1 MTGNARSRG
10 RRLAAFSD
18 QSDGPAASAPTP
30 APTRWSGPIAVE
42 GDLTGDG
49 RIISPGALYWDT
61 LPIPFRVVVS
71 DVGGHDG
78 AEVCGRID
86 TLTRLEDGVI
96 WGEGVFDMASDTG
109 KEAARLV
116 GEGMRTGVSIDTDD
130 VDFEVRVSADLVPS
144 DVLDPDADSPA
155 PAPAPALEVGED
167 GRVKLAEMSSDD
179 EITVIRSARVR
190 AATIVAVPAFEQAR
204 ISLVAAAASPASD
217 GAAPTNGD
225 DAPGAALTPAALA
238 ALTASAIPAEP
249 PAAWFDD
256 PGLTEPTAVHVTRD
270 GRVFGHLAV
279 WGTCHIGLPGRCV
292 EPPRSP
298 SNYAYFRTGAV
309 YTAEGTQVAVGHIT
323 LGTGH
328 AGPRASARAAA
339 EHYDNTGTVVV
350 DVAAGEDAYGI
361 WVAGAVRPG
370 TTPEDI
376 RALRAAPLSGDWR
389 TIGGNLELVG
399 ALAVNVP
406 GFPVPR
412 PSGRVAADEMVTL
425 VAAGVIAPDTA
436 LSAASAP
443 VPRVDRPRPA
453 PADAPAARPS
463 AQALTPSEVTASASA
478 STPAPST
485 PALTLGDLAYLKGL
499 AQSARRAEA
508 RRVSTAS
515 RLAAKVDRSLAEAK
529 VRQAARLLRNV

>member
-1 MTGNARSRG
+1 MKGLARTI
-10 RRLAAFSD
+10 AVTAFALD
-18 QSDGPAASAPTP
+18 DPTAVP
-30 APTRWSGPIAVE
+30 APAPGTAWAGPIAVE

-49 RIISPGALYWDT
+49 RVIAPGALYWDT
-61 LPIPFRVVVS
+61 LPIPFRVVQS

-86 TLTRLEDGVI
+86 SLTRLDGGII
-96 WGEGVFDMASDTG
+96 WGEGVFDASSSVG
-109 KEAARLV
+109 AEAARLV
-116 GEGMRTGVSIDTDD
+116 AEGMRTGVSIDTDD
-130 VDFEVRVSADLVPS
+130 VDFEVRVAADLVP
-144 DVLDPDADSPA
+144 DDLLGVEDPGGGDPV
-155 PAPAPALEVGED
+155 PFEVGPD
-167 GRVKLAEMSSDD
+167 GRVKVAEMSSDD
-179 EITVIRSARVR
+179 EVTVIRSARIR

-204 ISLVAAAASPASD
+204 ISLVAALPAD
-217 GAAPTNGD
+217 GSTVPSTHAYD
-225 DAPGAALTPAALA
+225 DDVDDDRLTPEALA
-238 ALTASAIPAEP
+238 ALTASAIPQEP
-249 PAAWFDD
+249 PEAWFAD
-256 PGLTEPTAVHVTRD
+256 PHLTEPTAIHVTRD

-328 AGPRASARAAA
+328 AGPAASARAAA

-350 DVAAGEDAYGI
+350 DVAAGEDSHGI

-370 TTPEDI
+370 TTPDQI

-412 PSGRVAADEMVTL
+412 PAGRIGSDEMVTL
-425 VAAGVIAPDTA
+425 VAAGVVAPDVA

-453 PADAPAARPS
+453 PAADTAPS
-463 AQALTPSEVTASASA
+463 KVTAA
-478 STPAPST
+478 APPSDG
-485 PALTLGDLAYLKGL
+485 PALTVGDLAYLKGL

-515 RLAAKVDRSLAEAK
+515 RLADRVDRYLAEAK
-529 VRQAARLLRNV
+529 VRQTARMLRNV

>member
-1 MTGNARSRG
+1 MKGLART
-10 RRLAAFSD
+10 AAVTAFALD
-18 QSDGPAASAPTP
+18 DPTAVPAAAPGSAW
-30 APTRWSGPIAVE
+30 AGPIAVE

-49 RIISPGALYWDT
+49 RVIAPGALYWDS
-61 LPIPFRVVVS
+61 LPVPFRVVKE

-86 TLTRLEDGVI
+86 ALTRLDGGVI
-96 WGEGVFDMASDTG
+96 WGEGVFDTASEVGT
-109 KEAARLV
+109 EAARLV
-116 GEGMRTGVSIDTDD
+116 AEGMRTGVSIDTDD
-130 VDFEVRVSADLVPS
+130 VDFEVRVAADMVP
-144 DVLDPDADSPA
+144 DELLGMEDPNGGDPV
-155 PAPAPALEVGED
+155 PFEVGPD
-167 GRVKLAEMSSDD
+167 GRVKIAEMSSDD
-179 EITVIRSARVR
+179 EVTVITKARLR

-204 ISLVAAAASPASD
+204 ISLVAAASE
-217 GAAPTNGD
+217 AAG
-225 DAPGAALTPAALA
+225 PGMAEDVGEGRLTPEALA
-238 ALTASAIPAEP
+238 ALTASAVPSEP
-249 PAAWFDD
+249 PEAWFDD
-256 PGLTEPTAVHVTRD
+256 PHLTEPTAVHVTRD

-309 YTAEGTQVAVGHIT
+309 YTAEGTQVAVGHLT

-328 AGPRASARAAA
+328 AGPAASARAAA
-339 EHYDNTGTVVV
+339 EHYDNTGTVVA
-350 DVAAGEDAYGI
+350 DVAAGEDSYGI

-370 TTPEDI
+370 TTADQI

-412 PSGRVAADEMVTL
+412 PSGKIADDEMVTL
-425 VAAGVIAPDTA
+425 VAAGVVAPDVA

-453 PADAPAARPS
+453 EDAPS
-463 AQALTPSEVTASASA
+463 HVEASSG
-478 STPAPST
+478 PAPSGT
-485 PALTLGDLAYLKGL
+485 QPAPTDAALTVGDLAYLKRL

-515 RLAAKVDRSLAEAK
+515 RLADRVDRSLAMAK
-529 VRQAARLLRNV
+529 VRQTARLLKNV

>member
-1 MTGNARSRG
+1 MTGTT
-10 RRLAAFSD
+10 RRAALAAFSD
-18 QSDGPAASAPTP
+18 LTEPQPASAPATGAPTDTP
-30 APTRWSGPIAVE
+30 APAPGTAWAGPIAVE

-49 RIISPGALYWDT
+49 RVIAPGALYWDT

-86 TLTRLEDGVI
+86 SLTRLDGGLI
-96 WGEGVFDMASDTG
+96 WGEGVFDTASPTG
-109 KEAARLV
+109 TEAARLV
-116 GEGMRTGVSIDTDD
+116 AEGMRTGVSIDTDD
-130 VDFEVRVSADLVPS
+130 VDFEVRVAADLVPS
-144 DVLDPDADSPA
+144 DLIEGVEDPNGGDPG
-155 PAPAPALEVGED
+155 PFEVGPD
-167 GRVKLAEMSSDD
+167 GRVKVAEMSSDD
-179 EITVIRSARVR
+179 EVTVIRSARIR

-204 ISLVAAAASPASD
+204 ISLVAAATD
-217 GAAPTNGD
+217 GDPSSHPSHAYEDVD
-225 DAPGAALTPAALA
+225 DDRLTPDALA

-249 PAAWFDD
+249 PEAWFAD
-256 PGLTEPTAVHVTRD
+256 PGLTGPTAIYVTRD

-328 AGPRASARAAA
+328 AGPAASARAAA

-350 DVAAGEDAYGI
+350 DVAAGEDAHGI

-370 TTPEDI
+370 TTPDQI

-412 PSGRVAADEMVTL
+412 PRGKIAADEMVTL
-425 VAAGVIAPDTA
+425 VAAGVVAPDVA

-443 VPRVDRPRPA
+443 VPRVDRPRPTSA
-453 PADAPAARPS
+453 PAPSPA
-463 AQALTPSEVTASASA
+463 PSEVTAAA
-478 STPAPST
+478 GPSGG
-485 PALTLGDLAYLKGL
+485 PALTVGDLAYLKGL

-515 RLAAKVDRSLAEAK
+515 RLADRVDRSLAAAK
-529 VRQAARLLRNV
+529 VRQTARMLRNV

>member
-1 MTGNARSRG
+1 MKG
-10 RRLAAFSD
+10 LAA
-18 QSDGPAASAPTP
+18 AAPTP
-30 APTRWSGPIAVE
+30 APAPVDPTQKKWAGPIAVE

-49 RIISPGALYWDT
+49 RVIAPGALYWDT
-61 LPIPFRVVVS
+61 LPIPFRVVQS

-86 TLTRLEDGVI
+86 SLTRLDGGLI
-96 WGEGVFDMASDTG
+96 WGEGVFDSSSPVGT
-109 KEAARLV
+109 EAARLV
-116 GEGMRTGVSIDTDD
+116 AEGMRTGVSIDTDD
-130 VDFEVRVSADLVPS
+130 VDFEVRVAADLVPS
-144 DVLDPDADSPA
+144 DLIEGVEDPNGGDPV
-155 PAPAPALEVGED
+155 PFEVGPD
-167 GRVKLAEMSSDD
+167 GRVKVAEMSSDD
-179 EITVIRSARVR
+179 EVTVIRSARIR

-204 ISLVAAAASPASD
+204 ISLVAAASAD
-217 GAAPTNGD
+217 DPTDTKPHAYD
-225 DAPGAALTPAALA
+225 DVDDDRLTPEALA
-238 ALTASAIPAEP
+238 ALTASAIPQEP

-256 PGLTEPTAVHVTRD
+256 PHLSEPTAIHVTRD

-328 AGPRASARAAA
+328 AGPAASARAAA

-350 DVAAGEDAYGI
+350 DVAAGEDSHGI

-370 TTPEDI
+370 TTPDQI

-412 PSGRVAADEMVTL
+412 PAGRIDSDEMVTL
-425 VAAGVIAPDTA
+425 VAAGVVAPDVA

-453 PADAPAARPS
+453 PTPAA
-463 AQALTPSEVTASASA
+463 APSEVTAA
-478 STPAPST
+478 APSSDG
-485 PALTLGDLAYLKGL
+485 PALTVGDLAYLKGL

-515 RLAAKVDRSLAEAK
+515 RLADRVDRSLAAAK
-529 VRQAARLLRNV
+529 VRRAARMLRNV

>member
-1 MTGNARSRG
+1 MKG
-10 RRLAAFSD
+10 LAA
-18 QSDGPAASAPTP
+18 AAPLAAPVD
-30 APTRWSGPIAVE
+30 PTQKKWAGPIAVE

-49 RIISPGALYWDT
+49 RVIAPGALYWDT
-61 LPIPFRVVVS
+61 LPIPFRVVQS

-86 TLTRLEDGVI
+86 SLTRLDGGLI
-96 WGEGVFDMASDTG
+96 WGEGVFDASSPVGT
-109 KEAARLV
+109 EAARLV
-116 GEGMRTGVSIDTDD
+116 AEGMRTGVSIDTDD
-130 VDFEVRVSADLVPS
+130 VDFEVRVAADLVPS
-144 DVLDPDADSPA
+144 DLIEGVEDPNGGDPV
-155 PAPAPALEVGED
+155 PFEVGPD
-167 GRVKLAEMSSDD
+167 GRVKVAEMSSDD
-179 EITVIRSARVR
+179 EVTVIRSARIR

-204 ISLVAAAASPASD
+204 ISLVAAASAD
-217 GAAPTNGD
+217 DPTDTKPHAYD
-225 DAPGAALTPAALA
+225 DVDDDRLTPEALA
-238 ALTASAIPAEP
+238 ALTASAIPQEP
-249 PAAWFDD
+249 PAVWFDD
-256 PGLTEPTAVHVTRD
+256 PHLTEPTAIHVTRD

-328 AGPRASARAAA
+328 AGPAASARAAA

-350 DVAAGEDAYGI
+350 DVAAGEDSHGI

-370 TTPEDI
+370 TTPDQI

-412 PSGRVAADEMVTL
+412 PAGRIDSDEMVTL
-425 VAAGVIAPDTA
+425 VAAGVVAPDVA

-453 PADAPAARPS
+453 PSPSKPAA
-463 AQALTPSEVTASASA
+463 PSEVTAA
-478 STPAPST
+478 APSSDG
-485 PALTLGDLAYLKGL
+485 PALTVGDLAYLKGL

-515 RLAAKVDRSLAEAK
+515 RLADRVDRSLAAAK
-529 VRQAARLLRNV
+529 VRRAARMLRNV

>member
-1 MTGNARSRG
+1 MKG
-10 RRLAAFSD
+10 LAA
-18 QSDGPAASAPTP
+18 AAPTP
-30 APTRWSGPIAVE
+30 ALAQVDPTQKKWAGPIAVE

-49 RIISPGALYWDT
+49 RVIAPGALYWDT
-61 LPIPFRVVVS
+61 LPIPFRVVQS

-86 TLTRLEDGVI
+86 SLTRLDGGLI
-96 WGEGVFDMASDTG
+96 WGEGVFDASSPVGT
-109 KEAARLV
+109 EAARLV
-116 GEGMRTGVSIDTDD
+116 AEGMRTGVSIDTDD
-130 VDFEVRVSADLVPS
+130 VDFEVRVAADLVPS
-144 DVLDPDADSPA
+144 DLIEGVEDPDGGDPV
-155 PAPAPALEVGED
+155 PFEVGPD
-167 GRVKLAEMSSDD
+167 GRVKVAEMSSDD
-179 EITVIRSARVR
+179 EVTVIRSARIR

-204 ISLVAAAASPASD
+204 ISLVAAATD
-217 GAAPTNGD
+217 GDPSTTKPHAYD
-225 DAPGAALTPAALA
+225 DVDDDRLTPEALA
-238 ALTASAIPAEP
+238 ALTASAIPQEP

-256 PGLTEPTAVHVTRD
+256 PHLSEPTAIHVTRD

-328 AGPRASARAAA
+328 AGPAASARAAA

-350 DVAAGEDAYGI
+350 DVAAGEDSHGI

-370 TTPEDI
+370 TTPDQI

-412 PSGRVAADEMVTL
+412 PAGRIDSDEMVTL
-425 VAAGVIAPDTA
+425 VAAGVVAPDVA

-453 PADAPAARPS
+453 PAPATPAA
-463 AQALTPSEVTASASA
+463 PSEVTASADA
-478 STPAPST
+478 
-485 PALTLGDLAYLKGL
+485 PALTVGDLAYLKGL

-515 RLAAKVDRSLAEAK
+515 RLADRVDRSLAAAK
-529 VRQAARLLRNV
+529 VRRAARMLRNV

>member
-1 MTGNARSRG
+1 MDGI
-10 RRLAAFSD
+10 AA
-18 QSDGPAASAPTP
+18 APD
-30 APTRWSGPIAVE
+30 PTQKKWAGPIAVE

-49 RIISPGALYWDT
+49 RVIAPGALYWDT
-61 LPIPFRVVVS
+61 LPIPFRVVQS

-86 TLTRLEDGVI
+86 SLTRLDGGII
-96 WGEGVFDMASDTG
+96 WGEGVFDASSPVGT
-109 KEAARLV
+109 EAARLV
-116 GEGMRTGVSIDTDD
+116 AEGMRTGVSIDTDD
-130 VDFEVRVSADLVPS
+130 VDFEVRVAADLVP
-144 DVLDPDADSPA
+144 DDLLGVEDPDGGDPV
-155 PAPAPALEVGED
+155 PFEVGPD
-167 GRVKLAEMSSDD
+167 GRVKVAEMSSDD
-179 EITVIRSARVR
+179 EVTVIRSARIR

-204 ISLVAAAASPASD
+204 ISLVAAASE
-217 GAAPTNGD
+217 GGPTTTTPIHAYD
-225 DAPGAALTPAALA
+225 DVDDDRLTPEALA
-238 ALTASAIPAEP
+238 ALTASAIPNEP
-249 PAAWFDD
+249 PAVWFDD
-256 PGLTEPTAVHVTRD
+256 PHLTEPTAIHVTRD

-309 YTAEGTQVAVGHIT
+309 YTEEGTQVAVGHIT

-328 AGPRASARAAA
+328 AGPAASARAAA

-350 DVAAGEDAYGI
+350 DVAAGEDSHGI

-370 TTPEDI
+370 TTPDQI

-412 PSGRVAADEMVTL
+412 PSGKIAADEMVTL
-425 VAAGVIAPDTA
+425 VAAGVVAPDVA

-453 PADAPAARPS
+453 
-463 AQALTPSEVTASASA
+463 T
-478 STPAPST
+478 APSKVT
-485 PALTLGDLAYLKGL
+485 DAAPSDGPALTVGDLAYLKGL

-515 RLAAKVDRSLAEAK
+515 RLADRVDRSLAEAK
-529 VRQAARLLRNV
+529 VRQTARMLRNV

>member
-1 MTGNARSRG
+1 MTGTT
-10 RRLAAFSD
+10 RRAALAAFSD
-18 QSDGPAASAPTP
+18 LTDTPADPTTTTTTTTSAPGT
-30 APTRWSGPIAVE
+30 AWAGPIAVE

-49 RIISPGALYWDT
+49 RVIAPGALYWDT
-61 LPIPFRVVVS
+61 LPIPFRVVQS

-86 TLTRLEDGVI
+86 TLTRLDGGLI
-96 WGEGVFDMASDTG
+96 WGEGVFDAASPVGT
-109 KEAARLV
+109 EAARLV
-116 GEGMRTGVSIDTDD
+116 AEGMRTGVSIDTDD
-130 VDFEVRVSADLVPS
+130 VDFEVRVIADLAPS
-144 DVLDPDADSPA
+144 GPLDVEDPDGGDPA
-155 PAPAPALEVGED
+155 PLEVGPD
-167 GRVKLAEMSSDD
+167 GRVKVAEMSPDD
-179 EITVIRSARVR
+179 EVMVIRSARIR

-204 ISLVAAAASPASD
+204 ISLVAAASEGGPSD
-217 GAAPTNGD
+217 TKSHAYD
-225 DAPGAALTPAALA
+225 DVDDDRLTPDALA
-238 ALTASAIPAEP
+238 ALTASAIPTEP
-249 PAAWFDD
+249 PEAWFAD
-256 PGLTEPTAVHVTRD
+256 PHLTEPTAIHVTRD

-328 AGPRASARAAA
+328 AGPAASARAAA
-339 EHYDNTGTVVV
+339 EHYDNTGAVVV
-350 DVAAGEDAYGI
+350 DVAAGEDSHGI

-370 TTPEDI
+370 TTPDQI

-412 PSGRVAADEMVTL
+412 PAGRIDSDEMVTL
-425 VAAGVIAPDTA
+425 VAAGVVAPDVA

-443 VPRVDRPRPA
+443 VPRVDAPRP
-453 PADAPAARPS
+453 PADPTSAAPSKVTAA
-463 AQALTPSEVTASASA
+463 APSE
-478 STPAPST
+478 APT
-485 PALTLGDLAYLKGL
+485 LTVGDLAYLKGL

-515 RLAAKVDRSLAEAK
+515 RLADRVDRSLAAAK
-529 VRQAARLLRNV
+529 VRRAARMLRNV

>member
-1 MTGNARSRG
+1 MTGTT
-10 RRLAAFSD
+10 RRAALAAFSD
-18 QSDGPAASAPTP
+18 LTDTPAAPVDPTAVP
-30 APTRWSGPIAVE
+30 APAPGTAWAGPIAVE

-49 RIISPGALYWDT
+49 RVIAPGALYWDT
-61 LPIPFRVVVS
+61 LPIPFRVVTS

-86 TLTRLEDGVI
+86 SLTRLDGGVI
-96 WGEGVFDMASDTG
+96 WGEGVFDASSEVGT
-109 KEAARLV
+109 EAARLV
-116 GEGMRTGVSIDTDD
+116 AEGMRTGVSIDTDD
-130 VDFEVRVSADLVPS
+130 VDFEVRVAADLVP
-144 DVLDPDADSPA
+144 DDLIEGGHVPDGAPGGDDPVPF
-155 PAPAPALEVGED
+155 EVGPD
-167 GRVKLAEMSSDD
+167 GRVKVAEMSSDD
-179 EITVIRSARVR
+179 EVTVIRSARIR

-204 ISLVAAAASPASD
+204 ISLVAALSADGPSD
-217 GAAPTNGD
+217 TKPHAYD
-225 DAPGAALTPAALA
+225 DVDDSRLTPEALA
-238 ALTASAIPAEP
+238 VLTASAIPQEP
-249 PAAWFDD
+249 PEAWFAD
-256 PGLTEPTAVHVTRD
+256 PHLTEPTAIHVTRD
-270 GRVFGHLAV
+270 GQVFGHLAV

-328 AGPRASARAAA
+328 AGPAASARAAA

-350 DVAAGEDAYGI
+350 DVAAGEDSHGI

-370 TTPEDI
+370 TTPDQI

-412 PSGRVAADEMVTL
+412 PAGRIDSDEMVTL
-425 VAAGVIAPDTA
+425 VAAGVVAPDVA

-453 PADAPAARPS
+453 PAEAPPA
-463 AQALTPSEVTASASA
+463 TPSKVTAAA
-478 STPAPST
+478 PTPAPSDG
-485 PALTLGDLAYLKGL
+485 PALTVGDLAYLKGL

-515 RLAAKVDRSLAEAK
+515 RLADRVDRSLAEAK
-529 VRQAARLLRNV
+529 VRQTARMLRNV

>member
-10 RRLAAFSD
+10 RRLATFSD
-18 QSDGPAASAPTP
+18 QSDGPAAEPTP
-30 APTRWSGPIAVE
+30 VRWAGPIAVE

-49 RIISPGALYWDT
+49 RVISPGALYWDT

-86 TLTRLEDGVI
+86 ALTRLDDGTI
-96 WGEGVFDMASDTG
+96 WGEGVFDTGSDIG
-109 KEAARLV
+109 REAARLV

-130 VDFEVRVSADLVPS
+130 VSFEVRVAADLVPG
-144 DVLDPDADSPA
+144 DVLDPASDATA
-155 PAPAPALEVGED
+155 PSLEVGED

-179 EITVIRSARVR
+179 EITVIHSARVR

-204 ISLVAAAASPASD
+204 ISLVAAAPGDGSAADAASSDASAD
-217 GAAPTNGD
+217 
-225 DAPGAALTPAALA
+225 AALTPDALA

-249 PAAWFDD
+249 PAAWFED

-328 AGPRASARAAA
+328 AGPAASARAAA

-370 TTPEDI
+370 TTPDQI

-412 PSGRVAADEMVTL
+412 PAGRVSADEMVTL

-443 VPRVDRPRPA
+443 VPRADR
-453 PADAPAARPS
+453 
-463 AQALTPSEVTASASA
+463 LASASA
-478 STPAPST
+478 PAPAAPPSKVTAAAGTSAPAPDRAPAPSDT
-485 PALTLGDLAYLKGL
+485 ALTLGDLAYLKGL
-499 AQSARRAEA
+499 AQSARRDEA

-515 RLAAKVDRSLAEAK
+515 RLAARVDRSLAEAK
-529 VRQAARLLRNV
+529 VRQTARLLKNV

>member
-10 RRLAAFSD
+10 RRLATFSD
-18 QSDGPAASAPTP
+18 QSDGPAAEPV
-30 APTRWSGPIAVE
+30 RWAGPIAVE

-49 RIISPGALYWDT
+49 RVISPGALYWDT
-61 LPIPFRVVVS
+61 LPIPFRVVTS

-86 TLTRLEDGVI
+86 ALTRLDDGTI
-96 WGEGVFDMASDTG
+96 WGEGIFDTGSDTG
-109 KEAARLV
+109 REAARLV
-116 GEGMRTGVSIDTDD
+116 AEGMRTGVSIDTDD
-130 VDFEVRVSADLVPS
+130 VSFEVRVAADLVSS
-144 DVLDPDADSPA
+144 DVLGTAPTSDADADADAA
-155 PAPAPALEVGED
+155 PSLEVGSD

-204 ISLVAAAASPASD
+204 IGLVTPGAGAAAPAD
-217 GAAPTNGD
+217 EAAD
-225 DAPGAALTPAALA
+225 AALTPDALA
-238 ALTASAIPAEP
+238 ALTASAVPAEP
-249 PAAWFDD
+249 PAAWFED
-256 PGLTEPTAVHVTRD
+256 PQLSEPTAVHVTRD

-328 AGPRASARAAA
+328 AGPAASARAAA

-370 TTPEDI
+370 TTPDQI

-412 PSGRVAADEMVTL
+412 PSGRVSADEMVTL

-443 VPRVDRPRPA
+443 VPRVDRPAPASAPA
-453 PADAPAARPS
+453 PAAPPSKVTAAAAAPTP
-463 AQALTPSEVTASASA
+463 AQA
-478 STPAPST
+478 PAPSDT
-485 PALTLGDLAYLKGL
+485 ALTLGDLAYLKGL
-499 AQSARRAEA
+499 AQSARRAES

-515 RLAAKVDRSLAEAK
+515 RLAARVDRSLAEAK
-529 VRQAARLLRNV
+529 VRQTARLLKNV

>member
-1 MTGNARSRG
+1 MK
-10 RRLAAFSD
+10 RLAA
-18 QSDGPAASAPTP
+18 AAPLAAPVD
-30 APTRWSGPIAVE
+30 PTQKKWAGPIAVE

-49 RIISPGALYWDT
+49 RVIAPGALYWDT
-61 LPIPFRVVVS
+61 LPIPFRVVQS

-86 TLTRLEDGVI
+86 TLTRLDGGLI
-96 WGEGVFDMASDTG
+96 WGEGVFDASSPVGT
-109 KEAARLV
+109 EAARLV
-116 GEGMRTGVSIDTDD
+116 AEGMRTGVSIDTDD
-130 VDFEVRVSADLVPS
+130 VDFEVRVAADLVPS
-144 DVLDPDADSPA
+144 DLIEGVEDPDGGDPV
-155 PAPAPALEVGED
+155 PFEVGPD
-167 GRVKLAEMSSDD
+167 GRVKVAEMSSDD
-179 EITVIRSARVR
+179 EVTVIRSARIR

-204 ISLVAAAASPASD
+204 ISLVAAASA
-217 GAAPTNGD
+217 D
-225 DAPGAALTPAALA
+225 DPSTTKPHAYDDVDDDRLTPEALA
-238 ALTASAIPAEP
+238 ALTASAIPNEP
-249 PAAWFDD
+249 PEAWFAD
-256 PGLTEPTAVHVTRD
+256 PGLTEPTAIHVTRD

-328 AGPRASARAAA
+328 AGPAASARAAA

-350 DVAAGEDAYGI
+350 DVAAGEDSHGI

-370 TTPEDI
+370 TTPDQI

-412 PSGRVAADEMVTL
+412 PAGRIDSDEMVTL
-425 VAAGVIAPDTA
+425 VAAGVVAPDVA

-453 PADAPAARPS
+453 PSPAPAA
-463 AQALTPSEVTASASA
+463 PSEVTAA
-478 STPAPST
+478 APSSDG
-485 PALTLGDLAYLKGL
+485 PALTVGDLAYLKGL

-515 RLAAKVDRSLAEAK
+515 RLADRVDRSLAAAK
-529 VRQAARLLRNV
+529 VRRAARMLRNV

>member
-1 MTGNARSRG
+1 MTGTT
-10 RRLAAFSD
+10 RRAALAAFAD
-18 QSDGPAASAPTP
+18 LTDTPTDP
-30 APTRWSGPIAVE
+30 APDPTVVPAPAPGTAWAGPIAVE

-49 RIISPGALYWDT
+49 RVIAPGALYWDT
-61 LPIPFRVVVS
+61 LPIPFRVVTS

-86 TLTRLEDGVI
+86 SLTRLDGGVI
-96 WGEGVFDMASDTG
+96 WGEGVFDASSEVGT
-109 KEAARLV
+109 EAARLV
-116 GEGMRTGVSIDTDD
+116 AEEMRTGVSIDTDD
-130 VDFEVRVSADLVPS
+130 VDFEVRVAADLLPDDLLGVE
-144 DVLDPDADSPA
+144 DPDGGDPV
-155 PAPAPALEVGED
+155 PFEVGPD
-167 GRVKLAEMSSDD
+167 GRVKVAEMSSDD
-179 EITVIRSARVR
+179 EVTVIRSARIR

-204 ISLVAAAASPASD
+204 ISLVAALSAD
-217 GAAPTNGD
+217 GTPTPSTHAYD
-225 DAPGAALTPAALA
+225 DVDDDRLTPEALA
-238 ALTASAIPAEP
+238 ALTASAIPNEP
-249 PAAWFDD
+249 PEAWFAD
-256 PGLTEPTAVHVTRD
+256 PHLTEPTAIHVTRD

-328 AGPRASARAAA
+328 AGPAASARAAA

-350 DVAAGEDAYGI
+350 DVAAGEDSHGI

-370 TTPEDI
+370 TTPDQI

-412 PSGRVAADEMVTL
+412 PSGKIADDEMVTL
-425 VAAGVIAPDTA
+425 VAAGVVAPDVA

-453 PADAPAARPS
+453 PTPA
-463 AQALTPSEVTASASA
+463 TPD
-478 STPAPST
+478 PAPSKVT
-485 PALTLGDLAYLKGL
+485 AAAPAPPTEGPALTVGDLAYLKGL

-515 RLAAKVDRSLAEAK
+515 RLADRVDRTLAEAK
-529 VRQAARLLRNV
+529 VRQTARMLRNV

>member
-1 MTGNARSRG
+1 MKG
-10 RRLAAFSD
+10 LAA
-18 QSDGPAASAPTP
+18 AAPLAAPVD
-30 APTRWSGPIAVE
+30 PTQKKWAGPIAVE

-49 RIISPGALYWDT
+49 RVIAPGALYWDT
-61 LPIPFRVVVS
+61 LPIPFRVVQS

-86 TLTRLEDGVI
+86 TLTRLDGGQI
-96 WGEGVFDMASDTG
+96 WGEGVFDSSSPVGT
-109 KEAARLV
+109 EAARLV
-116 GEGMRTGVSIDTDD
+116 AEGMRTGVSIDTDD
-130 VDFEVRVSADLVPS
+130 VDFEVRVAADLVPS
-144 DVLDPDADSPA
+144 DLIEGVEDPNGGDPV
-155 PAPAPALEVGED
+155 PFEVGPD
-167 GRVKLAEMSSDD
+167 GRVKVAEMSSDD
-179 EITVIRSARVR
+179 EVTVIRSARIR

-204 ISLVAAAASPASD
+204 ISLVAAASSD
-217 GAAPTNGD
+217 DPTDTKPHAYD
-225 DAPGAALTPAALA
+225 DVDDDRLTPEALA
-238 ALTASAIPAEP
+238 ALTASAIPNEP
-249 PAAWFDD
+249 PEAWFSD
-256 PGLTEPTAVHVTRD
+256 PGLTEPTAIHVTRD

-328 AGPRASARAAA
+328 AGPAASARAAA

-350 DVAAGEDAYGI
+350 DVAAGEDSHGI

-370 TTPEDI
+370 TTPDQI

-412 PSGRVAADEMVTL
+412 PAGRIDSDEMVTL
-425 VAAGVIAPDTA
+425 VAAGVVAPDVA

-453 PADAPAARPS
+453 PSPSKPAA
-463 AQALTPSEVTASASA
+463 PSEVTA
-478 STPAPST
+478 TAPSDG
-485 PALTLGDLAYLKGL
+485 PALTVGDLAYLKGL

-515 RLAAKVDRSLAEAK
+515 RLADRVDRSLAAAK
-529 VRQAARLLRNV
+529 VRRAARMLRNV

>member
-1 MTGNARSRG
+1 MTGTARRAA
-10 RRLAAFSD
+10 LAAFSD
-18 QSDGPAASAPTP
+18 LTEPASAPAAGAPTATP
-30 APTRWSGPIAVE
+30 APVPGTAWAGPIAVE

-49 RIISPGALYWDT
+49 RVIAPGALYWDT
-61 LPIPFRVVVS
+61 LPIPFRVVQS

-86 TLTRLEDGVI
+86 SLTRLDGGVI
-96 WGEGVFDMASDTG
+96 WGEGVFDASSSVG
-109 KEAARLV
+109 AEAARLV
-116 GEGMRTGVSIDTDD
+116 AEGMRTGVSIDTDD
-130 VDFEVRVSADLVPS
+130 VDFEVRVAADLVP
-144 DVLDPDADSPA
+144 DEMLDPDAA
-155 PAPAPALEVGED
+155 GGAPALEVGPD
-167 GRVKLAEMSSDD
+167 GRVKVAEMSSDD
-179 EITVIRSARVR
+179 EVTVIRSARIR

-204 ISLVAAAASPASD
+204 ISLVAAASD
-217 GAAPTNGD
+217 GDPSPHPSHAYEDVD
-225 DAPGAALTPAALA
+225 DDRLTPDALA

-249 PAAWFDD
+249 PEAWFAD
-256 PGLTEPTAVHVTRD
+256 PHLTEPTAIHVTRD

-328 AGPRASARAAA
+328 AGPAASARAAA

-350 DVAAGEDAYGI
+350 DVAAGEDAHGI

-370 TTPEDI
+370 TSPEDI

-412 PSGRVAADEMVTL
+412 PRGKIAADEMVTL
-425 VAAGVIAPDTA
+425 VAAGVVAPDVA

-453 PADAPAARPS
+453 PSPS
-463 AQALTPSEVTASASA
+463 APSEVTAA
-478 STPAPST
+478 TPAPPSDLV
-485 PALTLGDLAYLKGL
+485 LTVGDLAYLKGL

-515 RLAAKVDRSLAEAK
+515 RLADRVDRSLAEAK
-529 VRQAARLLRNV
+529 VRHTARMLRNV